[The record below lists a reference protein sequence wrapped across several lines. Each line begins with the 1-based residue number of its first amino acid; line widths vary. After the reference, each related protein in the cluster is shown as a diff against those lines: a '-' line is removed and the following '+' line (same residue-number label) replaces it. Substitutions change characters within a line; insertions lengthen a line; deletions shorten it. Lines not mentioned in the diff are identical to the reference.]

1 MILAVTSRAS
11 GRWVGAQVRRTSTP
25 FGYAG
30 ASTPFGYAGASTPFG
45 YAGAST
51 PFGYAGASTPF
62 GYAGPA
68 GGRSVVVVLS
78 QMRALAV
85 RTSSVGRP
93 SAKNG

>member
-11 GRWVGAQVRRTSTP
+11 GRWVGAQVRRT
-25 FGYAG
+25 
-30 ASTPFGYAGASTPFG
+30 
-45 YAGAST
+45 ST

>member
-11 GRWVGAQVRRTSTP
+11 GRWVGAQVRRT
-25 FGYAG
+25 
-30 ASTPFGYAGASTPFG
+30 STPFGYAGASTPFG

>member
-11 GRWVGAQVRRTSTP
+11 GRWVGAQVRRT
-25 FGYAG
+25 
-30 ASTPFGYAGASTPFG
+30 STPFG

>member
-11 GRWVGAQVRRTSTP
+11 GRWVGAQVRR
-25 FGYAG
+25 